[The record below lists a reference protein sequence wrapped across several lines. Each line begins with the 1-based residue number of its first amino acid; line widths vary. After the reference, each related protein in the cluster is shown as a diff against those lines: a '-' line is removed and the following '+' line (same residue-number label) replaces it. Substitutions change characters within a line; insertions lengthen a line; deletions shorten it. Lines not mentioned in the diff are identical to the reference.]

1 MTDVDDEPYKV
12 KTLNDRFEVLDAS
25 QRVVMV
31 SRDEGSAK
39 QYAVLFNEAFR
50 RGYKAG
56 YRDARK
62 TAGLKP

>member
-1 MTDVDDEPYKV
+1 MADADDRPYRV
-12 KTLNDRFEVLDAS
+12 KALNDRFEVLDAS
-25 QRVVMV
+25 DRVVVV
-31 SRDEGSAK
+31 SRDEGSAN

-62 TAGLKP
+62 TAGIKP